1 MTQQISLSDENPIRS
16 DDKPPEVTIFGAGIS
31 GLTAAHELIERGFN
45 VKVVEAA
52 ESPLEEYA
60 CQIGGMAANQLGRVK
75 ADPINIKRLL
85 ARGIIPGQIIPKSSQ
100 DTSSLTPIKKFLE
113 TERFEIPLP
122 SDSDEDKAVLKRAR
136 ELLMQP
142 VQRRF
147 ALTHRI
153 RFKKQPEPGEN
164 WLDTQDEYGRSNSD
178 KIAEVY
184 LTLHQAYVEYQRDW
198 KVIEKRLELE
208 ETSDG
213 VDLDILQAFI
223 LGFTDADG
231 LPEDNRKKSLEWAG
245 LVRDELLRANDG
257 RFRPDQIPNLA
268 ARLSLSGRGA
278 EEPLGNQ
285 IVSGDRER
293 SNRVEFRIVGQRIP
307 GEHGY
312 RFFPGFY
319 RHIFDTMRRTPV
331 FNKRGDLTPE
341 TAFNQLVATPDPSI
355 GFATGEGLIPLKL
368 TRFTSLR
375 EVAKTLK
382 TFKEQAKLTD
392 KDLLR
397 LNACFLKYLTSC
409 TGRRVKEAEDVSF
422 WQYIGGDRAKY
433 SRAAENFLEATPQA
447 LVAMSARETDAR
459 SQYDIVIQLLL
470 QNPLEPFSPD
480 MTLNG
485 STSEAWLGHWKN
497 YLKRKGVRFY
507 TGRLT
512 RLKFNAAGDELIP
525 EVSAPLGASWYA
537 KGPIPEDKTKE
548 DDPEELDFDC
558 DQSDFFVMAIPF
570 EEASRQVWEA
580 YRTAEQ
586 ANKPKEF
593 GGSFSPFRQLMQ
605 FDVVSGRR
613 TQAGAALER
622 DRDPH
627 TGRPTNRKDPLRDI
641 SGIQYF
647 MPNNYRFSDG
657 HVYYPEAPWALSSI
671 SQLAFWRERIE
682 AIGKYIG
689 QNSFDIGNWYKPRFA
704 KDTGPGIT
712 AWNSTRQ
719 ELADKTY
726 DQALEAINKDRAS
739 VLIRPQYYHLDQ
751 GIKFVDE
758 QRKAGHV
765 ETKAAFR
772 ANAVVAI
779 VDVAFGANYE
789 LELTGADGRHVAA
802 NHKIETDIGDPA
814 AEKIKVRD
822 ALVEKINRSPG
833 KAGLAVAVEDKVD
846 LLTPARL
853 VVSPII
859 ATSRAV
865 IRITGRSD
873 QPYKIYLDGK
883 LFSASAR
890 LNDPPAKQFVRQ
902 ISQGHPY
909 QVGTPD
915 DSTITIH
922 SKTTPDRRNPGN
934 VSVAVANADNFIEL
948 LGSPRCTVCLR
959 APLPGRPVE
968 QAAPLAEVPAEALEH
983 ALVLENGNPYIINV
997 PGQWR
1002 YRPGL
1007 FKGQIWY
1014 ASANDS
1020 LMRRW
1025 IPAGTY
1031 MATHTRLTTME
1042 AANESGRH
1050 AVNAILH
1057 KILVPPRPGEPP
1069 LFNKQGNLIGDLCK
1083 IWDPEKN
1090 ELPDLDLAKELDEA
1104 LLQKGL
1110 PHFLDILRVTD
1121 FLEALP
1127 EDACLADAVGR
1138 IGLLIER
1145 QLALTATVPLIGLTV
1160 LGKAVHVFRDALRDV
1175 FSGDF
1180 RAAI

>member
-1 MTQQISLSDENPIRS
+1 MIQPSTPGDEPIRS
-16 DDKPPEVTIFGAGIS
+16 PEKTPEVIIFGAGIS
-31 GLTAAHELIERGFN
+31 GLTVAHELIERGFR

-75 ADPINIKRLL
+75 ADPIDIKRLL
-85 ARGIIPGQIIPKSSQ
+85 ARGVIPGQVIPKPDQ
-100 DTSSLTPIKKFLE
+100 DTPSIAAIQKFVE
-113 TERFEIPLP
+113 TGGFGLPRP
-122 SDSDEDKAVLKRAR
+122 SDSDEDKAILQRAR

-153 RFKKQPEPGEN
+153 RFKKQPEQGEN
-164 WLDTQDEYGRSNSD
+164 WLDTQDEYGRSNRD

-184 LTLHQAYVEYQRDW
+184 LTLHQAYVEYRRDW
-198 KVIEKRLELE
+198 KAIERRLGLE

-213 VDLDILQAFI
+213 VDLDILQAYI
-223 LGFTDADG
+223 LGYTDTDG

-245 LVRDELLRANDG
+245 LVRDELLRLNDG

-285 IVSGDRER
+285 IVPGDRER

-331 FNKRGDLTPE
+331 FDKRGDLTPE
-341 TAFNQLVATPDPSI
+341 TAFNQLVPPDPSI
-355 GFATGEGLIPLKL
+355 GFARGEGLIPLKL

-375 EVAKTLK
+375 DVSKTLR
-382 TFKEQAKLTD
+382 TFRERARLTD

-397 LNACFLKYLTSC
+397 LNTCFLKYLTSC
-409 TGRRVKEAEDVSF
+409 KERRAKEAEDISF

-433 SRAAENFLEATPQA
+433 SQAAEDFLEATPQA

-485 STSEAWLGHWKN
+485 RTSEAWLGHWKN

-512 RLKFNAAGDELIP
+512 RLKLNAAGDELIP
-525 EVSAPLGASWYA
+525 EVSAPDSAAWYT
-537 KGPIPEDKTKE
+537 KGPVPEDKTKE
-548 DDPEELDFDC
+548 SDPKETDFSC
-558 DQSDFFVMAIPF
+558 DQSDFFVMAMPF

-580 YRTAEQ
+580 YRLAEQ

-613 TQAGAALER
+613 TQAGAALGR
-622 DRDPH
+622 DREPH
-627 TGRPTNRKDPLRDI
+627 TGRPMNKKDPLRDI

-657 HVYYPEAPWALSSI
+657 HVYYPDAPWALSSI

-704 KDTGPGIT
+704 KDTGLGVT

-726 DQALEAINKDRAS
+726 DQALEAINKDRAKFI
-739 VLIRPQYYHLDQ
+739 VQPQYYHLDQ

-758 QRKAGHV
+758 RRNDDHV

-772 ANAVVAI
+772 ANALVDI
-779 VDVAFGANYE
+779 VDVAFGANYK
-789 LELTGADGRHVAA
+789 LELTGPDGKRAVADYR
-802 NHKIETDIGDPA
+802 IETEIGDPA
-814 AEKIKVRD
+814 REKIKVRD
-822 ALVEKINRSPG
+822 FLVEKINRSVE
-833 KAGLAVAVEDKVD
+833 KAALAIAVEDKVD
-846 LLTPARL
+846 RLTPARL

-859 ATSRAV
+859 TTGRAA
-865 IRITGRSD
+865 IRVMGRSD
-873 QPYKIYLDGK
+873 QPYVLYLDGNV
-883 LFSASAR
+883 FSARAR
-890 LNDPPAKQFVRQ
+890 PDDPPAKQLVRQ
-902 ISQGHPY
+902 IRERHPY

-915 DSTITIH
+915 DNTITIH
-922 SKTTPDRRNPGN
+922 SKTTPDRRAPGM
-934 VSVAVANADNFIEL
+934 VSVAVANADDRIEL
-948 LGSPRCTVCLR
+948 LGSPRCTVRLH

-968 QAAPLAEVPAEALEH
+968 QAAPLAEIPGEALEH

-1007 FKGQIWY
+1007 FDGVIWY
-1014 ASANDS
+1014 ASENDS

-1025 IPAGTY
+1025 IPAGTF

-1057 KILVPPRPGEPP
+1057 KILVPPKKGEPP
-1069 LFNKQGNLIGDLCK
+1069 LFNKQGNLIGDFCK
-1083 IWDPEKN
+1083 IWDPEDN
-1090 ELPDLDLAKELDEA
+1090 ELPDLDLLKELDEA

-1110 PHFLDILRVTD
+1110 PHLLDILKVID

-1127 EDACLADAVGR
+1127 EDARLTDAARQIGR
-1138 IGLLIER
+1138 LMER
-1145 QLALTATVPLIGLTV
+1145 QLAMAATVPLIGLTA
-1160 LGKAVHVFRDALRDV
+1160 LGKALSAFRDALRDI
-1175 FSGDF
+1175 FSSDF
-1180 RAAI
+1180 RAPI